1 MSSQT
6 KKDSTI
12 DMICLYCDKIDKTKE
27 ASKRYR
33 TVLGAMDDKA
43 FHEFME
49 SLKDG
54 SDVLYV
60 NVPNL
65 KPKGISFENNMK
77 VAKELNVKFFQRL
90 IITDPKTKKEYLT
103 PREYCILHLPIRRQ
117 IQTIESGLSVADD
130 DSRVDPTTGQVVGS
144 SQASSLSVP
153 ETFVL
158 YSKGLINSNVEMTK
172 IRGGDNDAMRAVYSS
187 LIETGSA
194 NLQEGFSTGTRATS
208 TETLGTILKA
218 MHIDNNI

>member
-1 MSSQT
+1 MSSNP
-6 KKDSTI
+6 KKASTI
-12 DMICLYCDKIDKTKE
+12 DMICTYCDKVDKTKE

-33 TVLGAMDDKA
+33 TALEAMSDNE

-49 SLKDG
+49 TLRDG
-54 SDVLYV
+54 SDVLYI

-65 KPKGISFENNMK
+65 KPKGISFENNLK

-117 IQTIESGLSVADD
+117 IQTIESGLSVAED
-130 DSRVDPTTGQVVGS
+130 DSRVDPTTGQVVGA
-144 SQASSLSVP
+144 SQAASLSVP

-158 YSKGLINSNVEMTK
+158 YSKGLINSNIEMTK
-172 IRGGDNDAMRAVYSS
+172 IRGGDNDAMRAVYNN
-187 LIETGSA
+187 LIETGTA
-194 NLQEGFSTGTRATS
+194 NLEDGFSTGTRATS
-208 TETLGTILKA
+208 TETLATVLKA